1 MMSKLGKNLHLMAEA
16 MQRVASVR
24 GSELTACSG
33 DEGLQ
38 VGGLLRGSLSASG
51 AHALPKE
58 P

>member
-1 MMSKLGKNLHLMAEA
+1 MSKLGKNLHLMAEA